1 MHKFLDIALNI
12 LDILIM
18 ILFIL
23 YLSKGDKSNDRKR
36 K

>member
-18 ILFIL
+18 ILFIF
-23 YLSKGDKSNDRKR
+23 YFFKGEKSNDRKR